1 MKREDL
7 ELLER
12 KLLDEIAKRRQ
23 LGGYSTDA
31 FALLMLTETLY
42 EVVRH
47 LKDNLPTSD
56 KARTK

>member
-12 KLLDEIAKRRQ
+12 KLLEEIAKRRQ

-31 FALLMLTETLY
+31 FALLMLAEVTY
-42 EVVRH
+42 EIVRH
-47 LKDNLPTSD
+47 LQEQLPRS
-56 KARTK
+56 K